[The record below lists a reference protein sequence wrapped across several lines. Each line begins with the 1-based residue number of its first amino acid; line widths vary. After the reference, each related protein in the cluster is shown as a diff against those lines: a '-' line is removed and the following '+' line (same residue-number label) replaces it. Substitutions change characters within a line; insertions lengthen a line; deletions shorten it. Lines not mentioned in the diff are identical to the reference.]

1 VRLVV
6 YFWRLSRRSNS
17 RAMGKSSEKGVSIKT
32 LALGSPCQLLN
43 GLYFP
48 HGGCTVRYPAERDAD
63 GTVRNFISLAHR
75 NAASQAREHWN
86 RRIQDCSWNY
96 VFRLRN
102 AEEDAFAILDA
113 FVEAGGNLIDTANVY
128 VGGVSEQI
136 IGRWFAA
143 RPRDVTDRV
152 VLASKGRFG
161 GGPDVNAVGLSRRHL
176 HRALNAS
183 LGRLGV
189 ETIDLYQLHASDM
202 HTPVEETLS
211 FLDEAVKAGKIH
223 YIGLSNFT
231 GWQLQL
237 IISTAKAMGVQVP
250 VTLQPQYSL
259 LSREI
264 EWEIIPAALHNGI
277 GLLPWSPLAGGFLTG
292 KYQRGGAASLRHA
305 SGFRE
310 ANLSMDFGR
319 ICQLRSQLGDDRE
332 VVRIAKEIGATPAQV
347 ALSWIADRPGVIA
360 PIVGARTVE
369 HLRNNLG
376 AADLTLITRQPKLLK
391 RSVRRSPAAIRMEPL
406 ARASAD
412 ARYRMGR
419 QLPHQPYTVGS
430 AHPTGLDQ
438 MRSIRR
444 DIFRLPDLVFA
455 YAGFCGNHGISV
467 NSFTKRRYS
476 GNLSTFGRPS
486 GTRSPRSRKRK
497 TTAGASSA
505 R

>member
-1 VRLVV
+1 
-6 YFWRLSRRSNS
+6 
-17 RAMGKSSEKGVSIKT
+17 
-32 LALGSPCQLLN
+32 
-43 GLYFP
+43 
-48 HGGCTVRYPAERDAD
+48 
-63 GTVRNFISLAHR
+63 
-75 NAASQAREHWN
+75 
-86 RRIQDCSWNY
+86 
-96 VFRLRN
+96 
-102 AEEDAFAILDA
+102 
-113 FVEAGGNLIDTANVY
+113 LIDTADVY

-161 GGPDVNAVGLSRRHL
+161 GSPDVNAVGLSRRHL

-211 FLDEAVKAGKIH
+211 FLDEAVKSGKIH

-264 EWEIIPAALHNGI
+264 EWEIVPAALYNGI

-292 KYQRGGAASLRHA
+292 KYQRGAAAPSDTRA
-305 SGFRE
+305 GSE
-310 ANLSMDFGR
+310 KPIYQWISEEYANS
-319 ICQLRSQLGDDRE
+319 DRNWATIDA
-332 VVRIAKEIGATPAQV
+332 VVRIAVEIRATPAQV

-376 AADLTLITRQPKLLK
+376 AAELTLDDEATAVLEK
-391 RSVRRSPAAIRMEPL
+391 SVRRSPAAIPREPFGAGQRVRWL
-406 ARASAD
+406 QDGTPAST
-412 ARYRMGR
+412 
-419 QLPHQPYTVGS
+419 PTYTAGS
-430 AHPTGLDQ
+430 DHPTG
-438 MRSIRR
+438 R
-444 DIFRLPDLVFA
+444 A
-455 YAGFCGNHGISV
+455 
-467 NSFTKRRYS
+467 
-476 GNLSTFGRPS
+476 
-486 GTRSPRSRKRK
+486 
-497 TTAGASSA
+497 
-505 R
+505 